1 MNFTAIKRVAKQSL
15 TEDGYNLF
23 IYINSKLPNIWDR
36 YSSST
41 MKYHKRAD
49 GSVPT
54 IAEHTFEMLYSAIRI
69 ISMWG
74 NQTISKQNDVFLL
87 SIIFHD
93 MLKYGKT
100 GKNPH
105 TTRNHDQ
112 EMANLFLKNKKIFL
126 KHFNEEEFALF
137 IACIRYHSGRW
148 SPDAKGHKDVLHNLP
163 IECVLVHVFDMLS
176 TKNCLF
182 AASFTGE

>member
-1 MNFTAIKRVAKQSL
+1 MPFHSFDSFKKLAKSAL
-15 TEDGYNLF
+15 TEDGYGLF

-41 MKYHKRAD
+41 MKYHKRHD
-49 GSVPT
+49 GTVPT
-54 IAEHTFEMLYSAIRI
+54 ILEHTYEMVYAAVKI

-74 NQTISKQNDVFLL
+74 NETISKRNDAFLL
-87 SIIFHD
+87 GIIFHD

-112 EMANLFLKNKKIFL
+112 EMANLFVKNKKIFL
-126 KHFNEEEFALF
+126 KHFDEDEFNLF
-137 IACIRYHSGRW
+137 IACIRFHSGRW
-148 SPDAKGHKDVLHNLP
+148 SPDAKGMQNVLHQLP
-163 IECVLVHVFDMLS
+163 VECVVVHMLDMLS
-176 TKNCLF
+176 TKSCLLNYD
-182 AASFTGE
+182 